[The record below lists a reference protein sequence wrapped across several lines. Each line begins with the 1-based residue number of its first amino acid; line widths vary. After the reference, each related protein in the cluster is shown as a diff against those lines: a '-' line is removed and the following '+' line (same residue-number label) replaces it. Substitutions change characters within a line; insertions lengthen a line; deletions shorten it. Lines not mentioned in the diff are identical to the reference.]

1 MKKSSKKFNI
11 DDEGAQNESSILN
24 TEFKNA
30 DTLSNLGSIKSKK
43 TVKIKSRSVYKR
55 KKQKTMNAIDS
66 SPRLN
71 KKVDLHEL
79 QPFEIYQS

>member
-1 MKKSSKKFNI
+1 MKQSTKKFNI
-11 DDEGAQNESSILN
+11 DDEDNRNGAGILN

-43 TVKIKSRSVYKR
+43 TVKIKSRSVYKK
-55 KKQKTMNAIDS
+55 KKQKTMNAIDI

-71 KKVDLHEL
+71 QKAD
-79 QPFEIYQS
+79 

>member
-1 MKKSSKKFNI
+1 MKQSTKKFNI
-11 DDEGAQNESSILN
+11 DDEDNQNESSILN

-43 TVKIKSRSVYKR
+43 TVKIKSRSVYKK
-55 KKQKTMNAIDS
+55 KKQKTMNAIDI

-71 KKVDLHEL
+71 RKAD
-79 QPFEIYQS
+79 

>member
-1 MKKSSKKFNI
+1 MKQSTKKFNI
-11 DDEGAQNESSILN
+11 DDEDNQNKSSILN

-43 TVKIKSRSVYKR
+43 TVKIKSRSVYKK
-55 KKQKTMNAIDS
+55 KKQKTMNAIDI

-71 KKVDLHEL
+71 RKAD
-79 QPFEIYQS
+79 